1 MYWWRQLGQKFNRMH
16 ARSVALC
23 IVVPYAYATE
33 VTEPTARAIRGA
45 VASRLRVSREDF
57 EPFMELEGLE
67 SGDGNGT

>member
-1 MYWWRQLGQKFNRMH
+1 MYWWRQLGQKFNCTH
-16 ARSVALC
+16 ALLC

-45 VASRLRVSREDF
+45 VASRLRAKREDF